1 MLFYNFQTLAAL
13 FSSNHIWSNTFLHY
27 NILFFF
33 FLSFSQSTNVC
44 TLVRFKCLHIACISL
59 RAEGETL
66 DFKFFIFFLTVETL
80 LVANTHT

>member
-1 MLFYNFQTLAAL
+1 MLFYNFKTLAAL

-33 FLSFSQSTNVC
+33 FLSFSQSTLCVRLC
-44 TLVRFKCLHIACISL
+44 TSSAHTMLAFISL

-66 DFKFFIFFLTVETL
+66 DFKSCFFF
-80 LVANTHT
+80 NS

>member
-33 FLSFSQSTNVC
+33 FPFLFTKYYVC
-44 TLVRFKCLHIACISL
+44 TLVRFKCLHNACISL

-66 DFKFFIFFLTVETL
+66 DFKLFILF
-80 LVANTHT
+80 